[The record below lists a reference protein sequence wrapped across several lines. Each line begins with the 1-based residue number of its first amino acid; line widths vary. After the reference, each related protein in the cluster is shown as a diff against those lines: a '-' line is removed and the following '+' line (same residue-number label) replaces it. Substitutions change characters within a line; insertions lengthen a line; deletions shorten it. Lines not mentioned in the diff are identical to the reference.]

1 MSRVTS
7 AARVYGSV
15 LGLLLL
21 AGCADLREQV
31 DDMVSDDGDDRP
43 RTVAFECDDDR
54 DFRARFSGDRDQVV
68 VDTGDRNYELEYTG
82 RDGGRRV
89 YGDEDEVR
97 LVVGN
102 DDAYL
107 RIPGDSDFQDCERRS

>member
-1 MSRVTS
+1 MPRVTFT
-7 AARVYGSV
+7 ARVCGCV
-15 LGLLLL
+15 LGLGLL

-31 DDMVSDDGDDRP
+31 DEMVSDDNDDGP

-68 VDTGDRNYELEYTG
+68 VDTGDRSYELEYTG
-82 RDGGRRV
+82 RDDGRRV

-97 LVVGN
+97 LVVSN